1 MQSTPIVQLYHIR
14 PAQLKPVRSNHPNI
28 ATVTVGPSKPKL
40 IMIEQFVVWNHRL
53 DAGIYKHH
61 IVAAAAITTVHCRVW
76 ITMLPAHVKAWQPST
91 YCGPS
96 RTIAF
101 DMIPASTLT
110 THYSKTRLYKH
121 YIAVA
126 AANTRTVAN
135 GLRRWLCSCHSLA
148 TLAYPSRSWAYDYHN
163 TTNMTNAEN
172 GNTYPTERSTN
183 EGGKLCRKEF
193 RMNYMGEWRTQTY
206 HVISGIAE
214 TQL

>member
-14 PAQLKPVRSNHPNI
+14 PAQLKPVRSNDPNI
-28 ATVTVGPSKPKL
+28 ATVTVGPSKPTL

-110 THYSKTRLYKH
+110 THYSKTRLYISITLQWQLQIRALSLMDCDVGCALV
-121 YIAVA
+121 IA
-126 AANTRTVAN
+126 
-135 GLRRWLCSCHSLA
+135 
-148 TLAYPSRSWAYDYHN
+148 
-163 TTNMTNAEN
+163 
-172 GNTYPTERSTN
+172 
-183 EGGKLCRKEF
+183 
-193 RMNYMGEWRTQTY
+193 
-206 HVISGIAE
+206 
-214 TQL
+214 